1 MNRREMLA
9 TTGAATLGALVMP
22 KVLKAEA
29 PASQVAIVRCRDYA
43 QYGQQLSKAFDQI
56 GGLDKLVRGKTVGLK
71 LNLTGNPKN
80 WPLTPE
86 LPWQTNAETVA
97 ATVHLF
103 ATAGARRVRMIES
116 FFPAEQDLGL
126 WARYGLDVNAIN
138 NMGVPVVWENV
149 QNLGSYKQ
157 YVRMKVPW
165 GGYAY
170 PAYHLNPAFYQCDVY
185 ATLAKMKNHW
195 IAGVTMSMKNNF
207 GNTPCALYGG
217 DCGPSGNEQPTK
229 ERGPVLHD
237 GKTPAP
243 AGVDAEL
250 HPDSPRDPGYRVP
263 RILVDQYG
271 IRPVALAL
279 VDGIETVR
287 GGEGPWLPGLEKMTP
302 GVILAGRNVVKVD
315 AVGMAVMGFD
325 LYRERGT
332 SPFIRGDN

>member
-22 KVLKAEA
+22 KLMRAEA

-43 QYGQQLSKAFDQI
+43 QYGQQLSSAFDQI

-86 LPWQTNAETVA
+86 LPYRTNAQTVA

-103 ATAGARRVRMIES
+103 AKAGARRVRLIES
-116 FFPAEQDLGL
+116 FFPADQDLSL

-149 QNLGSYKQ
+149 QNLGNYKQ
-157 YVRMKVPW
+157 YVRTKVPW

-185 ATLAKMKNHW
+185 A
-195 IAGVTMSMKNNF
+195 
-207 GNTPCALYGG
+207 
-217 DCGPSGNEQPTK
+217 
-229 ERGPVLHD
+229 
-237 GKTPAP
+237 
-243 AGVDAEL
+243 
-250 HPDSPRDPGYRVP
+250 
-263 RILVDQYG
+263 
-271 IRPVALAL
+271 
-279 VDGIETVR
+279 
-287 GGEGPWLPGLEKMTP
+287 
-302 GVILAGRNVVKVD
+302 
-315 AVGMAVMGFD
+315 
-325 LYRERGT
+325 
-332 SPFIRGDN
+332 